1 MTGDLDQIVRELE
14 IGLINLRSH
23 VDLQNQKVQADINTM
38 VAALDELKQRQKALS
53 EEFKDQTEE
62 NAQVFV
68 SNERYKPVEKI
79 VLGGAG
85 LVLIAVLTAVVA
97 LVLR

>member
-1 MTGDLDQIVRELE
+1 MTGDLDKIVHELE

-23 VDLQNQKVQADINTM
+23 VDLQNQKVQADINTL
-38 VAALDELKQRQKALS
+38 VTALDELKEKQRVLS
-53 EEFKDQTEE
+53 EDFRGKSEE
-62 NAQVFV
+62 NVATFV
-68 SNERYKPVEKI
+68 TNERYKPVEKI

-85 LVLIAVLTAVVA
+85 LVLVAVLTAIVA

>member
-1 MTGDLDQIVRELE
+1 MTGDLDKIVHELE

-23 VDLQNQKVQADINTM
+23 VDLQNQKVQADINTL
-38 VAALDELKQRQKALS
+38 VTALNELKEKQQALS
-53 EEFKDQTEE
+53 DGIKDQNEE
-62 NAQVFV
+62 NVQVFV

>member
-14 IGLINLRSH
+14 IGLLNLRSH
-23 VDLQNQKVQADINTM
+23 VDLQNQKVQADINSL
-38 VAALDELKQRQKALS
+38 VSALDELKQKQQALS
-53 EEFKDQTEE
+53 VEVKDQAEE
-62 NAQVFV
+62 NSQVFV

-85 LVLIAVLTAVVA
+85 LVLVAVLTAIVA

>member
-1 MTGDLDQIVRELE
+1 MTGDLDKIVHELE

-23 VDLQNQKVQADINTM
+23 VDLQNQKVQADINTL
-38 VAALDELKQRQKALS
+38 VGALDELKEKQRVLS
-53 EEFKDQTEE
+53 EEFREKSDE
-62 NAQVFV
+62 NIQVFV

>member
-1 MTGDLDQIVRELE
+1 MTGDLDKIVHELE

-23 VDLQNQKVQADINTM
+23 VDLQNQKVQADINTL
-38 VAALDELKQRQKALS
+38 VTALNELKEKQQALS
-53 EEFKDQTEE
+53 DGVKDQNEE
-62 NAQVFV
+62 NIQVFV
-68 SNERYKPVEKI
+68 SNERYRPVEKI